1 MMDTTEDGMVGI
13 LASLE
18 VSVATLVL
26 TNTANITYCS

>member
-1 MMDTTEDGMVGI
+1 MGITEDNMVGI

-18 VSVATLVL
+18 VSVGTLVL